1 MFFCVALAVA
11 RPLPAPSVTMAT
23 PLTLDAAI
31 AMAQQRGPS
40 ARSAERSREA
50 ARYRDRA
57 YNARLLPQL
66 SLTGDAP
73 SYSRA
78 IIPVLQPDDNTRFA
92 AQQQRQSSLGLQ
104 VGQRLPFTGG
114 DLFIQSGV
122 TNINILGQQDTRL
135 WRTNPVQLGIR
146 QPIVR
151 LNALAWDN
159 REQDIRIDAAEQQ
172 YPEAREGIAQQ
183 TASLSF
189 DLFAAR
195 TALANA
201 QANAD
206 VNDTLLTLNRGR
218 YEVGRIGEND
228 LLQSELQVL
237 RARNALDAA
246 RLAEQRAEAALR
258 LQLGLPSNAL
268 VALSVTNA
276 VPVVVVDT
284 TVAVAQALRNGG
296 RCATPTCTCCSS
308 VGWRRRGA
316 IRAAGPRSPPA
327 SGTARP
333 RRRSTTRTGRRCRA
347 SSSRWVWRCRWC
359 SGGRARRRSRP
370 RGPIRTGW
378 RRMCACLREQWVQ
391 DARFAALELEEAS
404 RLLVTAAKADTV
416 GAKRFEVARNRYS
429 IGRIDIS
436 NLYIAQTEKD
446 QALEAYVR
454 ALRGYWDAY
463 YRVRRLTLYDFEAG
477 KRIREARRPP
487 ACCPPPS
494 GPSTTRATAPPA
506 PAAAVPAAVLV
517 CGPPPRCDR

>member
-1 MFFCVALAVA
+1 MMRRLRGCALATL
-11 RPLPAPSVTMAT
+11 LPALLVMGVPRGGPLGAQSGANTP
-23 PLTLDAAI
+23 PLTLEAAI

-40 ARSAERSREA
+40 ARSAERARDA
-50 ARYRDRA
+50 ARSRDRA
-57 YNARLLPQL
+57 YNAGLLPQL

-78 IIPVLQPDDNTRFA
+78 IIPVLQPDGNTRFA

-104 VGQRLPFTGG
+104 LGQRLPFTGG

-146 QPIVR
+146 QPIFR
-151 LNALAWDN
+151 LNALSWDN
-159 REQDIRIDAAEQQ
+159 REQDLRINAAEQQ
-172 YPEAREGIAQQ
+172 YLEARESIAQQ
-183 TASLSF
+183 TAALYF

-201 QANAD
+201 QANTD
-206 VNDTLLTLNRGR
+206 VNDTLLTVNRGR
-218 YEVGRIGEND
+218 FEVGRIGEND

-246 RLAEQRAEAALR
+246 RLNAQRAEAALQ
-258 LQLGLPSNAL
+258 LHLGLPAGAL
-268 VALSVTNA
+268 VALAVTNA

-284 TVAVAQALRNGG
+284 AVAVAEALRNGAALRDADLQVMQQKRRVAEARRNTG
-296 RCATPTCTCCSS
+296 FGATVTAAVGYNQTAETFNDAYRSPLQSQQFS
-308 VGWRRRGA
+308 VGVEMPLVQWGA
-316 IRAAGPRSPPA
+316 RKAQIEAARADQERVE
-327 SGTARP
+327 TDVR
-333 RRRSTTRTGRRCRA
+333 
-347 SSSRWVWRCRWC
+347 V
-359 SGGRARRRSRP
+359 
-370 RGPIRTGW
+370 
-378 RRMCACLREQWVQ
+378 LRERRVQ
-391 DARFAALELEEAS
+391 DARFAALELEQAS
-404 RLLVTAAKADTV
+404 RQLVTAAKADTV

-454 ALRGYWDAY
+454 ALRGYWDVY

-477 KRIREARRPP
+477 QRIR
-487 ACCPPPS
+487 
-494 GPSTTRATAPPA
+494 
-506 PAAAVPAAVLV
+506 
-517 CGPPPRCDR
+517 

>member
-1 MFFCVALAVA
+1 MMSVAVPVRYQRGGVA
-11 RPLPAPSVTMAT
+11 RFALPLVVATCSVAWPVGRPLPAQSVSMAQ

-31 AMAQQRGPS
+31 TMAQQRGPS
-40 ARSAERSREA
+40 ARSAERSRDA

-57 YNARLLPQL
+57 YNALLLPQL

-78 IIPVLQPDDNTRFA
+78 IIPVLQPDGNTRFA

-104 VGQRLPFTGG
+104 LGQRLPLTGG

-146 QPIVR
+146 QPIFR

-159 REQDIRIDAAEQQ
+159 REQDLRIDAAEQQ
-172 YPEAREGIAQQ
+172 YLEARESIAQQ
-183 TASLSF
+183 TASLYF

-195 TALANA
+195 TVLANA

-218 YEVGRIGEND
+218 YEVGRIGEDD

-246 RLAEQRAEAALR
+246 RLNEQRAEAALQ
-258 LQLGLPSNAL
+258 LQLGMPSGAL
-268 VALSVTNA
+268 IALSVTND
-276 VPVVVVDT
+276 VPTVVVDT
-284 TVAVAQALRNGG
+284 AVAVAEALRNGAALRDADLQMLQQKRRVAEARRNTG
-296 RCATPTCTCCSS
+296 FGATVTAS
-308 VGWRRRGA
+308 VGYNQTA
-316 IRAAGPRSPPA
+316 ETFNNAYRSPLQSQQFSVGVEMPLVQW
-327 SGTARP
+327 GARKAQIEAA
-333 RRRSTTRTGRRCRA
+333 RA
-347 SSSRWVWRCRWC
+347 DQDRVETDVRV
-359 SGGRARRRSRP
+359 
-370 RGPIRTGW
+370 
-378 RRMCACLREQWVQ
+378 LREQRVQ
-391 DARFAALELEEAS
+391 DARFAALELEQAS
-404 RLLVTAAKADTV
+404 RQLLTAAKADTV

-436 NLYIAQTEKD
+436 NLFIAQTEKD

-463 YRVRRLTLYDFEAG
+463 YRVRRLTLYDFATRS
-477 KRIREARRPP
+477 RIR
-487 ACCPPPS
+487 
-494 GPSTTRATAPPA
+494 
-506 PAAAVPAAVLV
+506 
-517 CGPPPRCDR
+517 